1 LVSVVAGPPSVA
13 LLNSCTRS
21 KNNFAVLKQAALTS
35 LQLLQQMLR
44 QWSTYFPGKKNK
56 ECKIQVKL
64 ENGSAKQERSS
75 DFAFTASKLYSEKEG
90 GGKNVLKESWPV
102 FFFTGEI
109 TPKSEIK
116 I

>member
-1 LVSVVAGPPSVA
+1 LDSVVAGPPSLA

-21 KNNFAVLKQAALTS
+21 KKKFTVLKQTALTS

-44 QWSTYFPGKKNK
+44 QWSTYFPGKKSK

-90 GGKNVLKESWPV
+90 GGQGASVFLYWRNFAKKRNKNKNS
-102 FFFTGEI
+102 
-109 TPKSEIK
+109 KMK
-116 I
+116 